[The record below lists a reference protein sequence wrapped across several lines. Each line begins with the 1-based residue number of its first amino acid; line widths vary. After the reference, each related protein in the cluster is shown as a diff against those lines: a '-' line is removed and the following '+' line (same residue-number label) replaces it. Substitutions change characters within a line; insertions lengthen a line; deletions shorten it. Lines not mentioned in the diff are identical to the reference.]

1 MTDRRTERVA
11 GYMRHEHANSYAVET
26 GGLKELVFG
35 NKRGQSR
42 QELTEALS
50 ELQDRVQTLEH
61 MLGTHIIIINKLTE
75 NLQEQVDKNKA
86 DHTDEVSKLH
96 ERVREMKVEH
106 NKLSVRVLGPLTH
119 ELQELQQ
126 FVKEQ
131 RAFNKQSAGAIDAMS
146 ALILKNIR

>member
-1 MTDRRTERVA
+1 MTDQRTERVA

-61 MLGTHIIIINKLTE
+61 TLGTHIITINKLTE
-75 NLQEQVDKNKA
+75 N
-86 DHTDEVSKLH
+86 LH

-106 NKLSVRVLGPLTH
+106 NKLSVRVLGPQMH
-119 ELQELQQ
+119 QLQELQQ

-131 RAFNKQSAGAIDAMS
+131 RALNKQSAGAIDAMS

>member
-1 MTDRRTERVA
+1 MTDQGTERVA

-61 MLGTHIIIINKLTE
+61 TLGTHIITINKLTE
-75 NLQEQVDKNKA
+75 N
-86 DHTDEVSKLH
+86 LH
-96 ERVREMKVEH
+96 ERVREMKVEN
-106 NKLSVRVLGPLTH
+106 NKLSVRVLGPQRH

-131 RAFNKQSAGAIDAMS
+131 RAFNKQSALTIDTMKD
-146 ALILKNIR
+146 LILKNIR

>member
-26 GGLKELVFG
+26 GGWTDMFS
-35 NKRGQSR
+35 NKRKQHNRRLQELSR
-42 QELTEALS
+42 QNVLEVMGHSLS
-50 ELQDRVQTLEH
+50 KLQDRVQTLEH
-61 MLGTHIIIINKLTE
+61 MLGTHILIINKLTE

-106 NKLSVRVLGPLTH
+106 NKL
-119 ELQELQQ
+119 
-126 FVKEQ
+126 
-131 RAFNKQSAGAIDAMS
+131 ADAMKDF
-146 ALILKNIR
+146 ILRDHR

>member
-61 MLGTHIIIINKLTE
+61 MLGTHIITIDKLTE
-75 NLQEQVDKNKA
+75 N
-86 DHTDEVSKLH
+86 LH

-106 NKLSVRVLGPLTH
+106 NKLSVRVLGLQMH
-119 ELQELQQ
+119 QLQELQQ

-131 RAFNKQSAGAIDAMS
+131 RALNKQSAGAIDAMS

>member
-50 ELQDRVQTLEH
+50 ELQNRVQKLEH
-61 MLGTHIIIINKLTE
+61 MLGTHIITIDKLTE
-75 NLQEQVDKNKA
+75 N
-86 DHTDEVSKLH
+86 LH

-106 NKLSVRVLGPLTH
+106 NNLSVRVLGSLTH
-119 ELQELQQ
+119 ELQRLQE
-126 FVKEQ
+126 FVEEQ
-131 RAFNKQSAGAIDAMS
+131 RAFNKQSAGAMDAMS
-146 ALILKNIR
+146 ALILRNRR

>member
-11 GYMRHEHANSYAVET
+11 GYIRHEQIRHEQIRANSYAVET

-50 ELQDRVQTLEH
+50 ELQNRVQKLEH
-61 MLGTHIIIINKLTE
+61 MLGTHIITIDKLTE
-75 NLQEQVDKNKA
+75 N
-86 DHTDEVSKLH
+86 LH

-106 NKLSVRVLGPLTH
+106 NNLSVRVLGPLTQQ
-119 ELQELQQ
+119 LQELQK
-126 FVKEQ
+126 FVEEQ
-131 RAFNKQSAGAIDAMS
+131 RAFNKQSALTIDTMKD
-146 ALILKNIR
+146 LILKNIR